1 MGDGKINERILKG
14 IRENSK
20 TDKIISDFLIDLIYE
35 ETKQPG
41 WWKEI
46 YKKKILQYSDK
57 WGGY

>member
-20 TDKIISDFLIDLIYE
+20 TDNVISDFLIDLIYE
-35 ETKQPG
+35 ETKHPG

-57 WGGY
+57 WSEY